1 MAHAAIKEEQ
11 LLTSVRW
18 IHRQVNAIER
28 ALESK
33 RECAGI
39 LQVIWLLAVVLN
51 GQTAVVM
58 ERHAQFHVLSPDSRN
73 NSARGHVAKELINIG
88 RIYLK

>member
-1 MAHAAIKEEQ
+1 
-11 LLTSVRW
+11 
-18 IHRQVNAIER
+18 VNAIER